1 MCTRPV
7 PQYSA
12 DDQPPLTPDSS
23 TRTATPVPA
32 AYVTR
37 SPVIHA
43 RAAVLPTF
51 SRCRRAAVPPCRR
64 AGGAPQ
70 LLASHCSVSGT
81 PPRPSRGARRGSH
94 RVPLTDQRKQ
104 PASPSS
110 SARSTQNHL
119 PQRPGVGAARC
130 RQSRRGPGTAA
141 HWPSS
146 RADRAAIP
154 HVQDMR
160 AGYPRSSGVSWR
172 QMLLKTTPRMGSSAI
187 VIACSRPISSSIPPM
202 RWASE
207 PM

>member
-12 DDQPPLTPDSS
+12 DDQSPLTPDSS
-23 TRTATPVPA
+23 NRTATPVPA

-37 SPVIHA
+37 SPVIQA
-43 RAAVLPTF
+43 RAAVLSTF
-51 SRCRRAAVPPCRR
+51 SRCRRAAVPPSRR
-64 AGGAPQ
+64 CSAAARQSLLCVGHAAPPHPGAPAEAGSPGSSHRPTKAASLTQ
-70 LLASHCSVSGT
+70 LV
-81 PPRPSRGARRGSH
+81 RPIHTEPSATTSRRRRRPMSAIANGARH
-94 RVPLTDQRKQ
+94 R
-104 PASPSS
+104 
-110 SARSTQNHL
+110 SAL
-119 PQRPGVGAARC
+119 AFIPC
-130 RQSRRGPGTAA
+130 RSRR
-141 HWPSS
+141 H
-146 RADRAAIP
+146 P

-187 VIACSRPISSSIPPM
+187 VIACSRPISSSSPPM